1 MAPFIARGAR
11 PRTRSDGRKDIATL
25 VSNGHKAAER
35 MPPTVTRRGSDVFLQ
50 MTTPRFKQNI
60 KTKIKNVN
68 YFHFTQW
75 PSGFFRIVGTANN
88 HRRTFEG
95 WRLERA
101 ASLVRE
107 LGSQLLQG
115 AAVTPKGY
123 CWRRP
128 VAKDAR
134 LREMKQSGVV
144 KRSPKTKGTC
154 PKAQRRRGEEHRRV
168 PPKGGKELSI
178 SAKRRA
184 AKRSQEPLPKDQ
196 RRLLSQRGA
205 ERGGSTVRR
214 LYGVSSPA
222 VNPLHSV
229 GSINITRIPPKY
241 S

>member
-1 MAPFIARGAR
+1 MVRLSCYGLIARYCHGYVASYVLG
-11 PRTRSDGRKDIATL
+11 T
-25 VSNGHKAAER
+25 
-35 MPPTVTRRGSDVFLQ
+35 PPS
-50 MTTPRFKQNI
+50 
-60 KTKIKNVN
+60 
-68 YFHFTQW
+68 
-75 PSGFFRIVGTANN
+75 
-88 HRRTFEG
+88 
-95 WRLERA
+95 
-101 ASLVRE
+101 
-107 LGSQLLQG
+107 
-115 AAVTPKGY
+115 
-123 CWRRP
+123 P
-128 VAKDAR
+128 VAEGAR
-134 LREMKQSGVV
+134 LREMKQSGVA

-229 GSINITRIPPKY
+229 GSINITRIPPEY